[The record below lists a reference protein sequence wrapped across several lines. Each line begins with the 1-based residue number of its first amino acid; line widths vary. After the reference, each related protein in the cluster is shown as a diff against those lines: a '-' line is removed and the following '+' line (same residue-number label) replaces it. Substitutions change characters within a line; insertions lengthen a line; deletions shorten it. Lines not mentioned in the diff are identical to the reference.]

1 MSSIDSTIFH
11 TYDIRGVYPKQ
22 LNELTTYLIGQA
34 LVVFLKQQFPTER
47 KISVVIGRDC
57 RLSSPQ
63 LFIALSKGIIDQGG
77 QVIDIG
83 LVSTD
88 LVYFARHYLRATAGV
103 MITAS
108 HLAKQFNGFKI
119 LIKDDRFLSA
129 QFGLSLPLLFSRPV
143 YIYLPPESLKYQC
156 RLIYPAVYCLRHG
169 PDPPDG
175 R

>member
-1 MSSIDSTIFH
+1 MLSIDPTIFR

-22 LNELTTYLIGQA
+22 LNKSTASLIGQA
-34 LVVFLKQQFPTER
+34 LVVFVKQQFPAEQ

-63 LFIALSKGIIDQGG
+63 LFIALSKGIIEQGG

-88 LVYFARHYLRATAGV
+88 LLYFSRHYLRATAGA

-119 LIKDDRFLSA
+119 LIKHNQFLSA
-129 QFGLSLPLLFSRPV
+129 QFGLSQIKRLILKNNFSPAIKKEKIIQRNLQI
-143 YIYLPPESLKYQC
+143 IYLK
-156 RLIYPAVYCLRHG
+156 HT
-169 PDPPDG
+169 
-175 R
+175 